1 MTPVHAQR
9 RSPRWA
15 WWLALVLLA
24 WCAAVASAHA
34 ASTTIDLEGRWTDLG
49 THAAVS
55 GPRPTGGRFLF
66 EATIDLPADGSF
78 VIDFK
83 NSSVLAHFEH
93 RVFDARGTLVYRAT
107 GGIDSDEPNPFFL
120 RHGRALTLP
129 AGHYRLETT
138 LDSPFFLAQPKPYL
152 DQLGHYRQAIKPGNA
167 IVLLGLGAFTG
178 LGLYYASL
186 ALVRRRRTDVLYAAF
201 ILGNLLYNA
210 TALLVLRELFAVGWF
225 YMISAPILLSNIA
238 YVAFVMALLDIQP
251 HTDRW
256 LHLAGRVLIGLLA
269 AFALVALA
277 MPHWSLEL
285 DRAGV
290 GLFLIF
296 GLVAGVV
303 RTLRLDRLAPLYL
316 AANVGFFITGI
327 TAISVASLHG
337 VYTLY
342 IEHIGLVAVAIE
354 VLLLALVLTHQFG
367 LLEEDKARA
376 LARAEH
382 SLRLACTDSL
392 TGLPNRYAL
401 ELELAELP
409 HTGSLTYID
418 LDGLKYY
425 NDRFGHAR
433 GDQLLR
439 DFGSALAE
447 RLGATATVHRHG
459 GDEFAVTS
467 REGAIEFVERQLL
480 EAVDLLTIKG
490 YEISGA
496 SFGTV
501 KVHECDSADQLK
513 HLADS
518 RMYEH
523 KRRRRLQRDGSAL
536 REPA

>member
-1 MTPVHAQR
+1 M
-9 RSPRWA
+9 
-15 WWLALVLLA
+15 LLV
-24 WCAAVASAHA
+24 WCAGAWADTATVELNGVWRDLA
-34 ASTTIDLEGRWTDLG
+34 ANAPVPALR
-49 THAAVS
+49 A
-55 GPRPTGGRFLF
+55 TGGRFRF
-66 EATIDLPADGSF
+66 DADFDLPAGDSY
-78 VIDFK
+78 VVDFK

-93 RVFDARGTLVYRAT
+93 RVFDARGTMVYRAS

-120 RHGRALTLP
+120 RHGRALMLP
-129 AGHYRLETT
+129 PGHYRLQTT
-138 LDSPFFLAQPKPYL
+138 LESPFFLAQPTPYL
-152 DQLGHYRQAIKPGNA
+152 DTLAHYQQAIKPGNA
-167 IVLLGLGAFTG
+167 VVLVGLGVFTG

-186 ALVRRRRTDVLYAAF
+186 ALVRRRRTDVLYASF

-210 TALLVLRELFAVGWF
+210 TALLVMRELFGVGWF
-225 YMISAPILLSNIA
+225 YLISAPILLSNIA
-238 YVAFVMALLDIQP
+238 YVAFVMALLDIRP
-251 HTDRW
+251 GTDPW
-256 LHLAGRVLIGLLA
+256 LHRTGQVLVGVLTT
-269 AFALVALA
+269 FVMVALIQ
-277 MPHWSLEL
+277 PHWSLEL
-285 DRAGV
+285 DRVGV
-290 GLFLIF
+290 GLFLLF

-316 AANVGFFITGI
+316 AANVGFFVTGI
-327 TAISVASLHG
+327 TAISVASLQG

-342 IEHIGLVAVAIE
+342 IEHIGLLAVAIE

-376 LARAEH
+376 LARAEQ

-401 ELELAELP
+401 ELALAELP
-409 HTGSLTYID
+409 PAGSLTYID

-447 RLGATATVHRHG
+447 CLGQAATVHRHG
-459 GDEFAVTS
+459 GDEFAVTC
-467 REGAIEFVERQLL
+467 RDGAIEFVERKLH
-480 EAVDLLTIKG
+480 EAVDALAIKG

-501 KVHECDSADQLK
+501 RMQECESADQLK

-523 KRRRRLQRDGSAL
+523 KRRRRLQRDGTVLPELA
-536 REPA
+536 